1 MPYTQTQSETSRRHA
16 LQFLAV
22 LIAAV
27 AYQRASGVVHEKSYE
42 DLLYAMIRGEIVIR
56 GASGITFVQG
66 PAKGVWSSGS
76 SWTVT
81 MVSTPTNGNAIVL
94 CIGMEASG
102 QLISSV
108 TQTGVTWTGSGTG
121 KQVGNLYGASHDSE
135 IWLGVV
141 GSGAGKVITITAAA
155 GTVYMAVA
163 DACEY
168 SGVAT
173 TSFLDK
179 TAVNGGTSGTSTT
192 GTTAATTQP
201 NELLIGSIFA
211 YYGSAAVTQSAPTNS
226 FTLRDGVNQSN
237 ANGDYS
243 MGYLEQIVSSTG
255 AYSSG
260 TTNSSTSA
268 RWSACIATFVSA
280 AITVSASDSGLGL
293 EALTSSVTFG
303 VSDSG
308 SGADNPREE
317 MDYLDNAIGGEN
329 PIIPWLQISD
339 SGTGNEAEASSVT
352 FSVGDAG
359 SGLDS
364 PAEWMYYNDQSNRIH
379 VPGAPVNVYDAGA
392 GADVLSLQIQIT
404 DVGSGA
410 DVTTF
415 TFDLADSGFGSEYPT
430 LQATLALNDA
440 GLGSETSDLQVTF
453 SVGDAGSGDDEPV
466 EWMFASDQSNRIH
479 IPGWVFWSDYGSGAE
494 QVLLQV
500 TFEVDDVCS
509 GSEIP
514 GTTISLS
521 DVGSGSE
528 LFAYYSLFSVN
539 DVGSGLEVP
548 TSTATF
554 GVSDVGVGFEIFGK
568 RFTIADSMQGDERFA
583 IRLLKSGRLQYTVRL
598 TVTETAFDPAAYDP
612 YSYE

>member
-1 MPYTQTQSETSRRHA
+1 MPYTQTQSETSRRHV

-56 GASGITFVQG
+56 GATGIALVQG
-66 PAKGVWSSGS
+66 PAKGLWSSGS

-81 MVSTPTNGNAIVL
+81 LTNTPANGNIIIL
-94 CIGMEASG
+94 DIGLGGGMAV
-102 QLISSV
+102 SSV

-121 KQVGNLYGASHDSE
+121 KQINNILSSFYDSE

-141 GSGAGKVITITAAA
+141 GSGVGKIITITAAA
-155 GTVYMAVA
+155 GTVYAGVGV
-163 DACEY
+163 ACEY

-179 TAVNGGTSGTSTT
+179 TAVNSGIGATSTT
-192 GTTAATTQP
+192 GTTATTTQP
-201 NELLIGSIFA
+201 NELLIGAIYA
-211 YYGSAAVTQSAPTNS
+211 EYGSAAVTQSTPTNS
-226 FTLRDGVNQSN
+226 FTLRDGVDQQGAS
-237 ANGDYS
+237 DHYS
-243 MGYLEQIVSSTG
+243 MGYLERIVSSTG
-255 AYSSG
+255 AYGSG
-260 TTNSSTSA
+260 TTNATSDA
-268 RWSACIATFVSA
+268 RWSGCIATFVSA
-280 AITVSASDSGLGL
+280 AITVTASDAGSGL

-303 VSDSG
+303 ISDSG
-308 SGADNPREE
+308 SGADNPKEE

-329 PIIPWLQISD
+329 PIIPWLQIAD
-339 SGTGNEAEASSVT
+339 SGTGAEGEASSVT

-379 VPGAPVNVYDAGA
+379 VPGAPINVSDAGA
-392 GADVLSLQIQIT
+392 GADVLSLQITIT

-415 TFDLADSGFGSEYPT
+415 TFDLADSGFGSDSPT
-430 LQATLALNDA
+430 LQATLALYDA
-440 GLGSETSDLQVTF
+440 GLGSETSSLQVTF

-494 QVLLQV
+494 LVLLEV
-500 TFEVDDVCS
+500 TFEVDDVGV
-509 GSEIP
+509 GSEVP

-528 LFAYYSLFSVN
+528 LFAYYSLFAVN

-598 TVTETAFDPAAYDP
+598 TVTENAFDPAAYDP